1 VYSVI
6 NGDLEMVKLLVE
18 NNAELERVDEHRNSA
33 LHYACFIGSLD
44 MVKYFIENGKIDPKV
59 INEYG
64 DTLLHFA
71 CRGGNVEVVKYLCE
85 ITPEN
90 LEAKVYYNGQSPLFF
105 ACRLWEFF
113 DYNLEFPIPI
123 WLERLEGLSTID
135 EIKKRIKIVKY
146 LIDERGAKLNTTD
159 NYGNTILHQ
168 AVQFESEEL
177 VCYLVGEKGV
187 DVDARNEK
195 GEIPLHFACQFG
207 NLKVVKYLIQRSKST
222 LDARDY
228 RQVSISSTFTRK
240 FFVRKSFW

>member
-1 VYSVI
+1 MY
-6 NGDLEMVKLLVE
+6 GDLEMVKLLVG
-18 NNAELERVDEHRNSA
+18 NNAKLERIDKYQNSV
-33 LHYACFIGSLD
+33 LHYACLKGSLD

-59 INEYG
+59 INKHGE
-64 DTLLHFA
+64 TLLHLA
-71 CRGGNVEVVKYLCE
+71 CAGGNVEVVKYLCE

-90 LEAKVYYNGQSPLFF
+90 LEAKDDNGQSTLFF
-105 ACRLWEFF
+105 ACRLWEFYY
-113 DYNLEFPIPI
+113 DILELPKSIIYRKIF
-123 WLERLEGLSTID
+123 ERLPTID